1 MIRFGMKSSSQ
12 KREHLQNGRH
22 YPEKLTKLISSIALL
37 SAIEKANQG
46 ASEETI
52 TIDNTDGCLLRLTP
66 KGASPRHID
75 FLPTAP
81 AQRGDIFPLSP
92 EHKKFIFFIHWKNGQ
107 ERVDL
112 DSSFVGYGENYSL
125 TDQLCSYSVITG
137 FRKTIIHSGDITN
150 APAPKGATEYIT
162 FNINDVKSNNPD
174 VSHIMAVVQSFT
186 SIPFGD
192 MGDAI
197 IGIGYVSENPEE
209 KGDGPDGCFVLSAC
223 RLEGKSTTN
232 VSAIIHL
239 SHEEG
244 VPDSIEF
251 VCINAHNSVQRIH
264 SAQSCGGMLQ
274 EIARNYTIWR
284 NSLNAPISQL
294 EKEVINASG
303 YNEVRYI
310 DENGDSHTFLRIESE
325 LSIDFY
331 NRLKEFIFQK

>member
-1 MIRFGMKSSSQ
+1 MKSSQ
-12 KREHLQNGRH
+12 KKEYLQSPRD
-22 YPEKLTKLISSIALL
+22 YPEELSEFISSIALS

-52 TIDNTDGCLLRLTP
+52 TIDNTDGCLLRLIP
-66 KGASPRHID
+66 KGPSPRHID
-75 FLPTAP
+75 FLPTIP
-81 AQRGDIFPLSP
+81 AQRGDIFLLSL

-112 DSSFVGYGENYSL
+112 DSSFVGYAEDYSL
-125 TDQLCSYSVITG
+125 TDQLCSYYFTTG
-137 FRKTIIHSGDITN
+137 FRQTVFHSGDIVD

-162 FNINDVKSNNPD
+162 FNINDVKSKNPD
-174 VSHIMAVVQSFT
+174 VFHIMAVVQSYT
-186 SIPFGD
+186 SVSFDD

-197 IGIGYVSENPEE
+197 IGIGYMSENPEE

-274 EIARNYTIWR
+274 EIARNFTIWK

-294 EKEVINASG
+294 EKEVIKASG

-310 DENGDSHTFLRIESE
+310 DENGVSHTFLKTESE
-325 LSIDFY
+325 SSIDFY
-331 NRLKEFIFQK
+331 NRLKEFILQK